1 MAARSGVMTLLLRS
15 PSRRFNPVSPLQ
27 FLEDLMK
34 YALYSFLALV
44 ATLVILNNTGLLRA
58 LVGLAS

>member
-1 MAARSGVMTLLLRS
+1 MTLLLRS